1 MWKFYF
7 LIFWVSSLVNA
18 CLCILIMHT
27 MFNSFIRYFYLWIVC
42 VCRYFQF
49 GWTGT
54 PDLAN
59 SIAMER
65 LPLPSLIVVNATTM
79 HHHLPE
85 DPPHHLTPQAIQ
97 IFLDSIIVSSAP
109 VSVVSIKSEISESC
123 LCSNLCKTI
132 HYFLIFMVFELHDL
146 WVLW

>member
-1 MWKFYF
+1 MSYVNDCSGFFYF
-7 LIFWVSSLVNA
+7 LVN
-18 CLCILIMHT
+18 IGHSGSFKLI
-27 MFNSFIRYFYLWIVC
+27 FYLCMC
-42 VCRYFQF
+42 VNRYFQF

-65 LPLPSLIVVNATTM
+65 LPLPSLLVVNATTM

-97 IFLDSIIVSSAP
+97 IFLDSIIATSAP
-109 VSVVSIKSEISESC
+109 VSV
-123 LCSNLCKTI
+123 
-132 HYFLIFMVFELHDL
+132 
-146 WVLW
+146 